1 MPVIPFVKASA
12 CGNDFLLI
20 DGMHAPADLP
30 AFAKRICDRHNG
42 VGADGVEWLL
52 PDKEATVRARLFN
65 ADGSEA
71 EISGNGTRCVAA
83 HWVAEHGHAE
93 HGGDAVTVRTGAG
106 IKRCELA
113 ARKENEFWF
122 EMDMGEPQVGDEF
135 SVKLAFGEVRGI
147 PVSMGNPHFVVFV
160 EQFGPGWQAEAA
172 EIGKHH
178 DFKYGINVEF
188 VRPSRGDEIE
198 TRFFERG
205 VGETQS
211 SGTGSCASAVAAIHA
226 KKAVSPLKVV
236 APGGAQTVRWEGHS
250 VFLNGPAQLVCR
262 GEYFG

>member
-1 MPVIPFVKASA
+1 MPAIPFVKASA

-30 AFAKRICDRHNG
+30 AFAKKICDRHNG

-83 HWVAEHGHAE
+83 HWIAEHS
-93 HGGDAVTVRTGAG
+93 GDTVTVRTGAG
-106 IKRCELA
+106 IKRCRLT
-113 ARKENEFWF
+113 ARQENEFWF
-122 EMDMGEPQVGDEF
+122 EMDMGEPQIGDEF
-135 SVKLAFGEVRGI
+135 PIKLAFGEVRGI

-160 EQFGPGWQAEAA
+160 SGFGPGWQAEAA

-178 DFKYGINVEF
+178 DFKYGINVEL
-188 VRPSRGDEIE
+188 VKPSRGDEIE

-205 VGETQS
+205 VGETRS

-226 KKAVSPLKVV
+226 GKAASPLKVV
-236 APGGAQTVRWEGHS
+236 APGGVQTVRWEGQS
-250 VFLNGPAQLVCR
+250 VYLNGPAQLVCR
-262 GEYFG
+262 GEYFV